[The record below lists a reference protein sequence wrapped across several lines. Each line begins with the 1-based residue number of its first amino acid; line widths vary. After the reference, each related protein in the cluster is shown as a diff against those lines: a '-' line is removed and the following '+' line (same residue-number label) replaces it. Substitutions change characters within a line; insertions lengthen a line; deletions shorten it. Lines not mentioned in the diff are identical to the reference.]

1 MQTQKPER
9 NQIQPWEMSR
19 MESRLEAA
27 LHGVNPRPDF
37 VSTLRSR
44 LNTEPAPDQSSARI
58 FQYVIISLA
67 GIVSAVL
74 LVIAGF
80 KAIRALL
87 SVLGVLHQASR
98 GRSDSIQPAA

>member
-1 MQTQKPER
+1 
-9 NQIQPWEMSR
+9 

-44 LNTEPAPDQSSARI
+44 LNKQPGPEPANVKI

-67 GIVSAVL
+67 GVISAVL
-74 LVIAGF
+74 IVFAGV
-80 KAIRALL
+80 KAIGALL
-87 SVLGVLHQASR
+87 SVLGLMHQASR
-98 GRSDSIQPAA
+98 GRSDSIQPVAEF